1 MIRAHGVHLIYSFGA
16 VRGAPLGWLSGIL
29 CIIGLESRDFHISVH
44 EQTPQILLMEAN
56 KSRSIELKLETDV
69 C

>member
-29 CIIGLESRDFHISVH
+29 CIIGLESRDFHNSVH
-44 EQTPQILLMEAN
+44 EKAPQILLVETN
-56 KSRSIELKLETDV
+56 KSRLIKLKTDV
-69 C
+69 N